1 MHSIFF
7 GAGLRLCA
15 CFYKSCFLPVG
26 DRRIGRFAKAE
37 KPQRNIRKILGRI
50 GYMINKREK
59 NKNLQIARIYNFFS
73 ARPQKST
80 IYGGLQKQICAIAQR
95 TRVLYFYKS
104 KITVREREELQK
116 TMPKASLNVQCFVEK
131 KVKSIF
137 EGENQPKLLYVSEIR
152 PDASAHPRVMHAHED
167 FVELILICSGS
178 SEYLIHDKKVIIKPG
193 DLLVYNADVVHDE
206 VSGPDM
212 EVGSYCI
219 AVGGLHMPGLRE
231 NALIPDDAGYVFPTG
246 KYFADL
252 RCLFEMMFR
261 TLSAGEPNAELFCSS
276 LMHALLVS
284 VLTVTA
290 GPRAES
296 EKPLEEP
303 HILGRR
309 IKEYIDKHYME
320 PITLQSMGEALHISP
335 YYLSH
340 VFKQMSG
347 YSPVQYLLRRRI
359 GEAQTLLITTD
370 LSITRIAEMVGYDT
384 QSYFNLQFTKNVGM
398 PPNKFRQNYIVST
411 GIEEKPK
418 RKRK

>member
-1 MHSIFF
+1 
-7 GAGLRLCA
+7 
-15 CFYKSCFLPVG
+15 
-26 DRRIGRFAKAE
+26 
-37 KPQRNIRKILGRI
+37 
-50 GYMINKREK
+50 
-59 NKNLQIARIYNFFS
+59 
-73 ARPQKST
+73 
-80 IYGGLQKQICAIAQR
+80 
-95 TRVLYFYKS
+95 
-104 KITVREREELQK
+104 
-116 TMPKASLNVQCFVEK
+116 MPKASLNVQCFVEK
-131 KVKSIF
+131 EVKSIF
-137 EGENQPKLLYVSEIR
+137 AGENQPKLLYVSEIR

-167 FVELILICSGS
+167 SVELILICSGS

-193 DLLVYNADVVHDE
+193 DLLVYNAGVVHDE

-309 IKEYIDKHYME
+309 IKEYIDKHYSSNIGRDE
-320 PITLQSMGEALHISP
+320 IAAAVCIAPS
-335 YYLSH
+335 YLS
-340 VFKQMSG
+340 KQFREETGQSLREYINSKRIDAAKQLMSTTKLNLTDIALQVG
-347 YSPVQYLLRRRI
+347 FENIPYFFIVVCFASIVKKQISVY
-359 GEAQTLLITTD
+359 GAQKVT
-370 LSITRIAEMVGYDT
+370 A
-384 QSYFNLQFTKNVGM
+384 
-398 PPNKFRQNYIVST
+398 
-411 GIEEKPK
+411 
-418 RKRK
+418 

>member
-1 MHSIFF
+1 M
-7 GAGLRLCA
+7 RLCA

-26 DRRIGRFAKAE
+26 YRRICRFAKAE
-37 KPQRNIRKILGRI
+37 KTQRNIRKILGRI
-50 GYMINKREK
+50 GYTINKREK
-59 NKNLQIARIYNFFS
+59 NKNLQIARIYNFS
-73 ARPQKST
+73 RSDRKKST

-193 DLLVYNADVVHDE
+193 DLLVYNAGVVHDE

-219 AVGGLHMPGLRE
+219 AVGGLHMSGLRE

-296 EKPLEEP
+296 EEPLEEP

-411 GIEEKPK
+411 SIEEKPK

>member
-152 PDASAHPRVMHAHED
+152 PDVSAHPRVMHAHED

-193 DLLVYNADVVHDE
+193 DLLVYNAGVVHDE
-206 VSGPDM
+206 VSGPNM

-290 GPRAES
+290 GPHAES
-296 EKPLEEP
+296 EKSLEEP